1 LSYVSQKEAEPRQTR
16 MIEGKL
22 GHVNGVDRR
31 RGVGEGPVAT
41 LQMLG

>member
-22 GHVNGVDRR
+22 GHVNGW
-31 RGVGEGPVAT
+31 
-41 LQMLG
+41 